1 MKFHT
6 FHPHVEFIKTNQAT
20 GAIFQTQSHLN
31 PSFIFIPMADLI
43 YSMSPYLVK
52 NNSTFPRLL
61 SHQIH
66 ICFSI
71 WKKKNLRSSLPNDIP
86 NIELESNL
94 IFKQKS
100 LVQTCYYSPLSNT
113 LKISEGSFITVAIL
127 VTQRGENIFFS
138 RSLLQEPNPSSS
150 CRQVRPTYTRSKL
163 TITSFVPLLSV
174 FLPIALLQNV
184 DKKACSRL
192 INHGRVRIMG
202 EISG

>member
-20 GAIFQTQSHLN
+20 GAIFQTQSYFN
-31 PSFIFIPMADLI
+31 PSFIFISMADLI
-43 YSMSPYLVK
+43 YSMSPYLAK

-66 ICFSI
+66 ISFTSE
-71 WKKKNLRSSLPNDIP
+71 KNLRSSLPNDIP
-86 NIELESNL
+86 NIELESNV

>member
-94 IFKQKS
+94 ILKTKKPRSNLLLLSS
-100 LVQTCYYSPLSNT
+100 LEHSKNFRRLIHHGGHIGNATRWKHFLFT
-113 LKISEGSFITVAIL
+113 LATARTESIIL
-127 VTQRGENIFFS
+127 V
-138 RSLLQEPNPSSS
+138 PSGKADLYSFKTHDNLFCTTS
-150 CRQVRPTYTRSKL
+150 IGLSTDRFVAKCR
-163 TITSFVPLLSV
+163 
-174 FLPIALLQNV
+174 
-184 DKKACSRL
+184 
-192 INHGRVRIMG
+192 
-202 EISG
+202 

>member
-20 GAIFQTQSHLN
+20 GAIFQTQSYFN
-31 PSFIFIPMADLI
+31 PSFISVADLI
-43 YSMSPYLVK
+43 YSMSSYLAK
-52 NNSTFPRLL
+52 NNPTFPRPV

-66 ICFSI
+66 IYFTPE
-71 WKKKNLRSSLPNDIP
+71 KKKTYVPHFLMIFPTLNLNPTWFLNKKAS
-86 NIELESNL
+86 
-94 IFKQKS
+94 FKPAIT
-100 LVQTCYYSPLSNT
+100 LLSRT
-113 LKISEGSFITVAIL
+113 LKIPEGSFITVAIL

-192 INHGRVRIMG
+192 INHGRVGIMG